1 MPVTGLGL
9 LVLLSLPWSYKQT
22 VSVKN
27 RRLCQA
33 SDVCSRSFRFGYF
46 LFLWGKASN
55 YLSMSWKQG
64 SEAQLLVNV
73 CSLDTHTFIFVQS
86 ICCLPPGLPSHS
98 SSSNYSSS
106 LSPRECPL
114 PTRVSHSLG
123 PQVSR
128 WLGHLLSLRPDQ
140 AVLCCICVR
149 GHWPASVCCMI
160 AGSVWEILGWTV
172 CWDCWSSHG
181 VTLLLNFS
189 QLF

>member
-73 CSLDTHTFIFVQS
+73 CSLDTHTFIFAEQKVKLNCDSQGLKYK
-86 ICCLPPGLPSHS
+86 ITVNLNNRKCGKVFLPGENVTGPNCFNCVPGK
-98 SSSNYSSS
+98 S
-106 LSPRECPL
+106 LDESQ
-114 PTRVSHSLG
+114 PTGTLDLLG
-123 PQVSR
+123 
-128 WLGHLLSLRPDQ
+128 
-140 AVLCCICVR
+140 
-149 GHWPASVCCMI
+149 
-160 AGSVWEILGWTV
+160 
-172 CWDCWSSHG
+172 
-181 VTLLLNFS
+181 TLKSCAYFWGLTKF
-189 QLF
+189 